1 MRMRQSLAQFEAA
14 FYEETVED
22 RRRRERLRREA
33 AQRSYVR
40 RVAKRTKHG
49 NWRFVVLLLAM
60 VATAAATDR
69 RTSGGRRPACR
80 EVAGGCRLSRAWREF
95 LDSRGSRAREWRL
108 TRARREFLDGRAR
121 FLPGA
126 VAVRGRLG

>member
-40 RVAKRTKHG
+40 RVEKRAKHG
-49 NWRFVVLLLAM
+49 NVRFVLLLLAM
-60 VATAAATDR
+60 VSTAIIVTVVMFQTLALFFA
-69 RTSGGRRPACR
+69 
-80 EVAGGCRLSRAWREF
+80 
-95 LDSRGSRAREWRL
+95 
-108 TRARREFLDGRAR
+108 
-121 FLPGA
+121 
-126 VAVRGRLG
+126 